1 MSYGMSFEEH
11 RPFAVAEASANT
23 RAIFIQRTYGHL
35 AGAILAFVALEA
47 ALFSTGLAWTL
58 LKVLFSVPYAMLF
71 LMVLFIGGGYA
82 AQAMAR
88 SANSKAAQYAGLGL
102 YIVLEAIIF
111 LPLLALAELKFPGQ
125 YIALQAGVVTLAAFA
140 GLTLVVA
147 TTGKDFSFLRPILV
161 VGSFVALGVIVCA
174 LLFGAAYL
182 LGAIFSGAMI
192 LLAAGYI
199 LYSTSNV
206 MLYYSEDQYVA
217 AALELFA
224 AVALMFYYILRLFL
238 QSRSND

>member
-1 MSYGMSFEEH
+1 
-11 RPFAVAEASANT
+11 
-23 RAIFIQRTYGHL
+23 
-35 AGAILAFVALEA
+35 
-47 ALFSTGLAWTL
+47 
-58 LKVLFSVPYAMLF
+58 
-71 LMVLFIGGGYA
+71 
-82 AQAMAR
+82 
-88 SANSKAAQYAGLGL
+88 
-102 YIVLEAIIF
+102 
-111 LPLLALAELKFPGQ
+111 LLALAELKFPGQ

-147 TTGKDFSFLRPILV
+147 TTGKDFSFLRPILM
-161 VGSFVALGVIVCA
+161 VGSFVALGVIICA

-224 AVALMFYYILRLFL
+224 AVALMFYYVLRLFL
-238 QSRSND
+238 QLQSSNNN